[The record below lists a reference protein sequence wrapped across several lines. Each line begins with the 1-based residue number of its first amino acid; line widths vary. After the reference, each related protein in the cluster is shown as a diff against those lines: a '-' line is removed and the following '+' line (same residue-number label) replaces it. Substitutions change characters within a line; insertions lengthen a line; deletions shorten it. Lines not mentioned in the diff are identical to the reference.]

1 MRTSIPGARRAPLRF
16 AALALLLFAC
26 AGPAEIASEE
36 TLLTIGDFELIDH
49 EGQPFRLSSLR
60 GRPVLLFFGYTH
72 CPDACPTMMSK
83 LAVAYR
89 NAGPEAKAI
98 PTLFV
103 SVDPRDTPPALKEYL
118 SYFAIPA
125 RGLTGSKETI
135 DEVVQKFA
143 AHYTI
148 TPGDSE
154 AGPYVDHTLTLYVLD
169 KEGNVRELFDPTS
182 KPEAIAA
189 AMNAELKRG

>member
-1 MRTSIPGARRAPLRF
+1 MRRLAL
-16 AALALLLFAC
+16 AALALLLAAC
-26 AGPAEIASEE
+26 AGPAEVRPDEK
-36 TLLTIGDFELIDH
+36 LLKIGDFELVDH
-49 EGQPFRLSSLR
+49 DGAPFRLSSLR
-60 GRPVLLFFGYTH
+60 GKPVLLFFGFTH

-89 NAGPEAKAI
+89 NAGPEAKVI

-103 SVDPRDTPPALKEYL
+103 SVDPRDDPAALKEYM

-125 RGLTGSKETI
+125 RGLTGPKEQI
-135 DEVVQKFA
+135 DAVVQKFA

-154 AGPYVDHTLTLYVLD
+154 AGPYVDHTLTLYLMD
-169 KEGNVRELFDPTS
+169 REGDVRELFDPTS
-182 KPEAIAA
+182 NPEEIAA
-189 AMNAELKRG
+189 AMKAELKRR

>member
-1 MRTSIPGARRAPLRF
+1 MSRRSFLLV
-16 AALALLLFAC
+16 AALAALL
-26 AGPAEIASEE
+26 AGCSGAAETRPDEK
-36 TLLTIGDFELIDH
+36 LMQIGDFELIDYD
-49 EGQPFRLSSLR
+49 GQPFHFSSLR

-103 SVDPRDTPPALKEYL
+103 SVDPRDTPPVLKEYL
-118 SYFAIPA
+118 SYFATPA
-125 RGLTGSKETI
+125 RGLTGPKEKI
-135 DEVVQKFA
+135 DEVVNKFA

-154 AGPYVDHTLTLYVLD
+154 AGPYVDHTLTLYLLD
-169 KEGNVRELFDPTS
+169 REGDVRELFDPTS
-182 KPEAIAA
+182 KSEEIAK
-189 AMNAELKRG
+189 AMKKELERT

>member
-1 MRTSIPGARRAPLRF
+1 MRS
-16 AALALLLFAC
+16 LLLASLAAVVLAC
-26 AGPAEIASEE
+26 AGPAEVAPDE
-36 TLLTIGDFELIDH
+36 TLMTVGDFELVDH
-49 EGQPFRLSSLR
+49 DGAPFHLSSLR
-60 GRPVLLFFGYTH
+60 GRPALLFFGYTH

-89 NAGPEAKAI
+89 HAGPEANAI
-98 PTLFV
+98 PVLFV
-103 SVDPRDTPPALKEYL
+103 SVDPRDTPPVLKEYM
-118 SYFAIPA
+118 SYFAVPA
-125 RGLTGSKETI
+125 RGLTGPKEKI

-182 KPEAIAA
+182 KPEEIAA
-189 AMNAELKRG
+189 AMKTELKRS